1 MSGTDL
7 RELSFVDDFHDF
19 YAEVIRLRS
28 LAESGVMD
36 ASASDG
42 ENGYESQAEMIR
54 LRLIGL
60 MERSALFAGRNA
72 GELGFGLYREVQYV
86 MAALAD
92 EAFLRLHWEGT
103 QYWTRHLLE
112 TQLFNSHNAGEELF
126 ARLDRL
132 LDQPERSYTDIYAVY
147 LMALALGFRGKYWGV
162 DDHGRLE
169 EYRRR
174 LFVRIYRRRPALFG
188 EGERLFPDSYRHT
201 LDEGIAKKLPSPVRW
216 FGGLVLAVLAWVII
230 AHVLWQNVTQ
240 DLDAK
245 ARAITNAP
253 SAATVIPAA
262 PRGAH

>member
-19 YAEVIRLRS
+19 YAEVIRLRC
-28 LAESGVMD
+28 LAESGVID
-36 ASASDG
+36 AAASDG
-42 ENGYESQAEMIR
+42 ESGYENQAEMIR
-54 LRLIGL
+54 VRLVGL
-60 MERSALFAGRNA
+60 MERSSLFAGRNA

-92 EAFLRLHWEGT
+92 ETFLRLDWRGND
-103 QYWTRHLLE
+103 YWTEHLLE

-162 DDHGRLE
+162 DDNGRLE
-169 EYRRR
+169 GYRQR
-174 LFVRIYRRRPALFG
+174 LFVRIYRRRPDLFG
-188 EGERLFPDSYRHT
+188 ESGRLFPDSYRHT

-216 FGGLVLAVLAWVII
+216 FGGLVLAVLAWVVI
-230 AHVLWQNVTQ
+230 AHVLWQNVTE

-245 ARAITNAP
+245 ARAIKNAP
-253 SAATVIPAA
+253 SAATVMSKSPQ
-262 PRGAH
+262 GAH